1 MDQFLRCNFLPEQ
14 LSRVYLFIAKAEN
27 SDDLPRFMWT
37 LCPETNEVFDQCLEV
52 DFPKD
57 KSSDIALLHYVDGET
72 TILRGDLMD
81 ESTVHVSVTVEQ
93 SVLTV
98 KGF

>member
-1 MDQFLRCNFLPEQ
+1 
-14 LSRVYLFIAKAEN
+14 
-27 SDDLPRFMWT
+27 MWT

-57 KSSDIALLHYVDGET
+57 KSSDIALLHYVDGIT

-81 ESTVHVSVTVEQ
+81 ESTVHMSVTVER

-98 KGF
+98 RDFFITAFFVY

>member
-1 MDQFLRCNFLPEQ
+1 
-14 LSRVYLFIAKAEN
+14 
-27 SDDLPRFMWT
+27 MWT
-37 LCPETNEVFDQCLEV
+37 LCPETNEEFDQCLEV

-57 KSSDIALLHYVDGET
+57 KSSDIALLHYVDGIT

-81 ESTVHVSVTVEQ
+81 ESTVHMSVTVEQ

-98 KGF
+98 RDFFITAFFVY